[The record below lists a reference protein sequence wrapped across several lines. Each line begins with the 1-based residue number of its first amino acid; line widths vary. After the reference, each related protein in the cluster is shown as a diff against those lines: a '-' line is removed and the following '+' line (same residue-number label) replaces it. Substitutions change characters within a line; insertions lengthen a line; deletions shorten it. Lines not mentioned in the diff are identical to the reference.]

1 MSVTA
6 IKAKDYLQGYRE
18 HLQGERNLSEYTVR
32 NYLDDLTPLLQFM
45 DLQELQ
51 SPAQV
56 DRGFLRQYVAWLMS
70 ARPVK
75 IGRSQWKHGHERA
88 SVTRS
93 LAALRSFFRYLVR
106 EGAAPPSP
114 LWKQGSRQSKALIPK
129 VEKSL
134 PKAIGHAE
142 VAQLVSTPDDP
153 DNPGRH
159 KDPSMQARDRAILEI
174 LYATGLR
181 VSEVS
186 ALDMRDVDMARR
198 RVRTV
203 GKGSKEREVILGTPA
218 QGAMERYL
226 KEARPLMVGPKSTD
240 AIFLNRFG
248 VRLSKRTIQEMV
260 RSYGLQSI
268 DTRVHPHMLRHTFAT
283 HMLDGGADLRIVQE
297 LLGHSSPATTQIYT
311 HVSLAQSR
319 NAYLK
324 AHPRA
329 KESES
334 S

>member
-1 MSVTA
+1 MSATA
-6 IKAKDYLQGYRE
+6 IMAKEYVQRYRE

-32 NYLDDLTPLLQFM
+32 NYLDDLTPFFQFM
-45 DLQELQ
+45 DIQEVHSL
-51 SPAQV
+51 AQV

-70 ARPVK
+70 ARLVK
-75 IGRSQWKHGHERA
+75 LGRSQWKRGQERA

-106 EGAAPPSP
+106 EGDVPPSP
-114 LWKQGSRQSKALIPK
+114 LWKQGSRQSKSLIPK

-134 PKAIGHAE
+134 PRAIGHE
-142 VAQLVSTPDDP
+142 DVARLISTPDDP
-153 DNPGRH
+153 DNPGRL
-159 KDPSMQARDRAILEI
+159 KDPAMQSRDRAILEF

-186 ALDMRDVDMARR
+186 ALDLRDVDMGRR
-198 RVRTV
+198 RIRTV
-203 GKGSKEREVILGTPA
+203 GKGSKEREVVLGTPA
-218 QGAMERYL
+218 QEALARYI
-226 KEARPLMVGPKSTD
+226 KDSRPLLAGPKSTD

-248 VRLSKRTIQEMV
+248 GRLTKRTIQEMV
-260 RSYGLQSI
+260 RRYGLQSI

-283 HMLDGGADLRIVQE
+283 HMLDGGADLRIVQD

-329 KESES
+329 KENES